1 MAYDQGIQTRAIEL
15 FLELQSIPK
24 VHVKICKEYEAVLKK
39 LPSEITIR
47 KWIEKN
53 EVPEVLENMKTDSIA
68 KTRAREI
75 EQEVERK
82 ERDLRLL
89 DKIRDKAA
97 NELEEMEYTSAMEAT
112 KAIDMSINSSRKI
125 TNETVNLQFI
135 EDVLGAI
142 TNIIVDETQRRAIG
156 IELRKIF
163 QKYSTG

>member
-24 VHVKICKEYEAVLKK
+24 VHAKICKEYEAVLKK